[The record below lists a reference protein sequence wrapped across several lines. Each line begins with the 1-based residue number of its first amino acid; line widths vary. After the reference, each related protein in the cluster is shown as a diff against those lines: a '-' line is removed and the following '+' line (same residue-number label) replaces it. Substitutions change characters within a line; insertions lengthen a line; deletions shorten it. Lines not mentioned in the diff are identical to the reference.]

1 MSSEPS
7 VPELTTRDVLLQVD
21 RRMTLMEGDLRTLG
35 GKTEEGFRTQDA
47 KIEALGTGLRQEIR
61 ANTRDLRQELNTR
74 FYWMIGILLA
84 SWFSTMGTILL
95 KQ

>member
-1 MSSEPS
+1 MPSEPS

-21 RRMTLMEGDLRTLG
+21 RRMTLMEGDLRTLD

-47 KIEALGTGLRQEIR
+47 KIEALGNDLRQEIR
-61 ANTRDLRQELNTR
+61 VNTRDLRQELNTR